1 MKSHSAGIAGVGHAL
16 PQRVVDN
23 SAIAEQIGRTPE
35 WIARRTGIRTRHW
48 LAEGECLADI
58 CAKAARRALQDAS
71 LAARDVDL
79 ILLATVSA
87 EQSFPS
93 VACRVQEQLGCE
105 RAVAFD
111 LSAACSGFVF
121 ALSTAEAFVLSGK
134 YRNIL
139 VIGGE
144 SLARLTNQKDPGSA
158 HLFGDGAGAVL
169 LRPWEECRQGR
180 LEATGM
186 GSDGAG
192 GSRIEMREK
201 IYLDGKAVYRFSVP
215 KMTEVIH
222 EAMNGYDSDNL
233 GLLIPHQANRRLI
246 ESVGGFHPHCSVTGE
261 GRGETQVRANL
272 GDAGNGCRMD
282 LGLVEKPLRE
292 GSTAGRNQG

>member
-1 MKSHSAGIAGVGHAL
+1 
-16 PQRVVDN
+16 
-23 SAIAEQIGRTPE
+23 
-35 WIARRTGIRTRHW
+35 
-48 LAEGECLADI
+48 
-58 CAKAARRALQDAS
+58 
-71 LAARDVDL
+71 
-79 ILLATVSA
+79 
-87 EQSFPS
+87 
-93 VACRVQEQLGCE
+93 
-105 RAVAFD
+105 
-111 LSAACSGFVF
+111 
-121 ALSTAEAFVLSGK
+121 
-134 YRNIL
+134 
-139 VIGGE
+139 
-144 SLARLTNQKDPGSA
+144 LARLTNQKDPGSA
-158 HLFGDGAGAVL
+158 HLFGDGTGAVL